1 MKLIASVTL
10 KMKKVILPQFIS
22 TLYKHNIDINM
33 INLTESDGKWE
44 DYNIEII
51 YSSKKDLVKLVDTLN
66 KNSEYFQNI
75 TVTSTLEDK
84 IRGGVLTTSS
94 KIEIENINDV
104 WTALIGGNKLIHEKI
119 NSGLQKNYCAS
130 FNSVA
135 LISGVKIANSGTNNN
150 FYYHLYADSERDS
163 VLIGKFSGR
172 NAFPLVI
179 RYNSIEDMIKTI
191 KGIEENFCCLR
202 IMNNDEDDYLLANII
217 DAVSKPL
224 IFKELDEN
232 PVHYLAVI
240 NTLIRNHS
248 ITPNDTSVG
257 IIGLNNSTIRLTSLL
272 VKSGYM
278 KVLGHDSNE
287 RQMMSFENKK
297 GLATTIDNV
306 ISNSDILMIMDEKI
320 SHDYINSFR
329 AGQVIISGIST
340 EIGDPAILKDKGVR
354 DFIKIEETETLSLL
368 PAMINAIIISSKRY
382 FSEEMLINIA
392 DLISNKMEK
401 KYDLPGLYSNISKE
415 IENLITKEKN
425 IRASD
430 QEV

>member
-44 DYNIEII
+44 DYTIEII
-51 YSSKKDLVKLVDTLN
+51 YSSKKDLVRLIDTLS
-66 KNSEYFQNI
+66 KNGEYFQAI
-75 TVTSTLEDK
+75 KVTSTLEDK
-84 IRGGVLTTSS
+84 IKGGVLTTSS
-94 KIEIENINDV
+94 KIEIENINDI

-119 NSGLQKNYCAS
+119 DSGLQKSYCAS
-130 FNSVA
+130 FNSIA
-135 LISGVKIANSGTNNN
+135 LIGGIKNTSTGVNSNY
-150 FYYHLYADSERDS
+150 YYHLYADSERDS
-163 VLIGKFSGR
+163 VLIGKFTGR
-172 NAFPLVI
+172 NAFPLII

-224 IFKELDEN
+224 IFRELDEN
-232 PVHYLAVI
+232 PVYYLSLI
-240 NTLIRNHS
+240 NTLIKNHN
-248 ITPNDTSVG
+248 IIPGDTSVG

-272 VKSGYM
+272 VKSGFM

-297 GLATTIDNV
+297 GLATTVENV

-329 AGQVIISGIST
+329 AGQVVISLINTDIADS
-340 EIGDPAILKDKGVR
+340 AILKEKGVR
-354 DFIKIEETETLSLL
+354 EFIKIEETEVLSLL
-368 PAMINAIIISSKRY
+368 PAMINAIIVSFKRN
-382 FSEEMLINIA
+382 FSDDMLINIA
-392 DLISNKMEK
+392 DLISKKMGN
-401 KYDLPGLYSNISKE
+401 KYDLPGLYSDISKE
-415 IENLITKEKN
+415 IENMITIDKI
-425 IRASD
+425 IRTPEA
-430 QEV
+430 EI